1 MKKLNIREA
10 RAALSHLEEIL
21 EKEGEI
27 TITRRGQPIAVVSP
41 LPGKRPMPSHHHLWE
56 MMERME
62 RGSEE
67 LIREDRDS
75 RG

>member
-27 TITRRGQPIAVVSP
+27 TITRRGKPIAILSP
-41 LPGKRPMPSHHHLWE
+41 LEGERAMPSHKELRRS
-56 MMERME
+56 MPRME

-67 LIREDRDS
+67 LIREDRDG